1 MYIQININKCIY
13 IYICIFIYIHIYIYI
28 YTFIYIYIYI
38 LYIYIYIYIYI
49 IISEIISI
57 TLRSPKHLTKLGFTK
72 LTLAF
77 SASSLKYLSKS
88 LKSVYV

>member
-13 IYICIFIYIHIYIYI
+13 IYIYIYMYIYI
-28 YTFIYIYIYI
+28 YTYIYIYIHLFIFIYIYIYI
-38 LYIYIYIYIYI
+38 HI

>member
-1 MYIQININKCIY
+1 M
-13 IYICIFIYIHIYIYI
+13 YIYI
-28 YTFIYIYIYI
+28 YTYIYIYI
-38 LYIYIYIYIYI
+38 HLFIFIYIYIYIYIYI